1 MPLLKHKLTEMGIK
15 MANAV
20 YGLVDR
26 VSKEKILDRITNLK
40 ISKSDLILDLQIRK
54 ALEQAGVSAQ
64 LLQAADSND
73 NNYNFILLMK
83 GQVYEILPLET
94 FVRDYPARIEEFRL
108 WIGTFFL
115 VYNWSSY
122 K

>member
-1 MPLLKHKLTEMGIK
+1 MSNITASLKCSTAAMPLLKHKLTEMGIK

-108 WIGTFFL
+108 
-115 VYNWSSY
+115 
-122 K
+122 

>member
-1 MPLLKHKLTEMGIK
+1 MSNITASLKCSTATMPLFKHKLTEMGIK
-15 MANAV
+15 MSNAV

-26 VSKEKILDRITNLK
+26 VSKEKILDRINNLK

-54 ALEQAGVSAQ
+54 SLEQAGVLAQ

-73 NNYNFILLMK
+73 NNNYNFILLMK

-108 WIGTFFL
+108 
-115 VYNWSSY
+115 
-122 K
+122 

>member
-1 MPLLKHKLTEMGIK
+1 MSLFKQKLNEMGIK

-20 YGLVDR
+20 YGLVDK

-64 LLQAADSND
+64 LLQVADSND

-94 FVRDYPARIEEFRL
+94 LVRDYPARIEEFRL
-108 WIGTFFL
+108 WIGTFLL